1 VRGIDVAEGE
11 GFDVA
16 LADLPGAGYAW
27 EPRGVPA
34 GLTLLEEE
42 RTSPAPDVVGASQRK
57 VIRFRADH
65 PGDYVLV
72 FTLARP
78 WEDTPTETRTVH
90 VHVGPAD
97 ERSAE

>member
-1 VRGIDVAEGE
+1 MRRVDVVEGE
-11 GFDVA
+11 GFDVP
-16 LADLPGAGYAW
+16 LADLPGAGYLW

-42 RTSPAPDVVGASQRK
+42 SAAPVPDVVGASQRK

-65 PGDYVLV
+65 AGDYVLV

-78 WEDTPTETRTVH
+78 WEDKPAETRTVH
-90 VHVGPAD
+90 VHVGPSD
-97 ERSAE
+97 ESR